1 MPAYSNVA
9 MYVDFRAAIE
19 IDTHSYCCMDLDF
32 SIQDNSALSYENHE
46 MRRIPQ
52 ILTVFTNFD

>member
-1 MPAYSNVA
+1 